1 MRLGTEYKIKNF
13 LNRIGVHS
21 ILIIVA
27 VTCIFPL
34 YWMFVTALKTQRTVF
49 SDMSLLVSSPNW
61 GNFWLAW
68 TRGKFGI
75 YFLNSIFYT
84 VAVVL
89 GVLFLT
95 SLAAYA
101 FARLDF
107 PGKNFLFLMF
117 LAAMMFPI
125 PGAFIPLYVLLNQL
139 GLINTRLGYILV
151 QMNMGLSLGIYL
163 LKTFFEEMPKELE
176 DAARIDGCGKFG
188 IYWHVALPL
197 ARPAIAVV
205 TIFTALTA
213 WNEFFFANL
222 IFNDK
227 NLMPLQKGLMVFRGE
242 HLTQYPLLMAGV
254 TIATIPIIILYLIM
268 QRHIIEGITA
278 GAVK

>member
-1 MRLGTEYKIKNF
+1 
-13 LNRIGVHS
+13 
-21 ILIIVA
+21 
-27 VTCIFPL
+27 
-34 YWMFVTALKTQRTVF
+34 
-49 SDMSLLVSSPNW
+49 MSLLVSSPNW

-89 GVLFLT
+89 GVLILT

-139 GLINTRLGYILV
+139 GLINTRLGYVLV